1 MVLNALKTIDL
12 GVNMSPLLK
21 KKKWQVKTINV
32 KVGKRLSLQK
42 HNHRSEHWIVV
53 SGIAKVE
60 IEGKEM
66 ILNENE
72 SSYMPIGSKHR
83 LTNYGDK
90 DLKIIEVQSGN
101 YIGEDDIFRFE
112 DNYGRT
118 N

>member
-1 MVLNALKTIDL
+1 
-12 GVNMSPLLK
+12 
-21 KKKWQVKTINV
+21 
-32 KVGKRLSLQK
+32 
-42 HNHRSEHWIVV
+42 
-53 SGIAKVE
+53 
-60 IEGKEM
+60 M

-90 DLKIIEVQSGN
+90 DLKIIEVQSGD